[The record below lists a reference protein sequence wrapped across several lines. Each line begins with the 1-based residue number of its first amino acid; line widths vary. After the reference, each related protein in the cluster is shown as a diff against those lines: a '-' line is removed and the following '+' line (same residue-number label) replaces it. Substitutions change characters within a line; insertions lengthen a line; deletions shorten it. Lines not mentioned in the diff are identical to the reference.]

1 MKIRFDSILFLIS
14 MCVITGC
21 SHHTEQEENILAE
34 TNDVTSV
41 EEYGLEELRE
51 KYPEWI
57 DNEGNIQYPY
67 NLNSKE
73 HQNADSYQELCKLY
87 DIPKEIVDHT
97 ETEKLLRAVEEYP
110 LLNFSLYDTFK
121 IATENYNNNFYAYMV
136 LQSRS
141 DANQAAWDSFQQKQE
156 NQILNSQDELQQR
169 AEINKIILDE
179 SLLLTKSGNKQFN
192 DEEKKEILTQVK
204 SLHNQIEDIGEKL
217 GLRVYGLDEMVSDS
231 SWEI

>member
-1 MKIRFDSILFLIS
+1 

-21 SHHTEQEENILAE
+21 SHHTEQEKSTLVE

-41 EEYGLEELRE
+41 AEYGLKELRE

-57 DNEGNIQYPY
+57 DNEENIQYPY
-67 NLNSKE
+67 NSDSKE

-110 LLNFSLYDTFK
+110 LLDFSLYDTFK
-121 IATENYNNNFYAYMV
+121 IAIENYKNNFYAYMV

-156 NQILNSQDELQQR
+156 NQMLNSQDELQQR